1 WPLIDPTIIG
11 DTSGNGVLSASD
23 ATLLFREVSGIDQRQ
38 IPPLPGFTPAVPLG
52 GPDPLVSVA
61 RDVSGTAG
69 RDVTVPIALDT
80 AAGVDS
86 VQLRLAFDSNALD
99 LREVRKGD
107 LTVDFDWLVDRSTP
121 GMLRVDMARL
131 SALQGG
137 QGHLLEL
144 DFHIHD
150 EVAAGS
156 YRLDLEW

>member
-1 WPLIDPTIIG
+1 RR
-11 DTSGNGVLSASD
+11 
-23 ATLLFREVSGIDQRQ
+23 F
-38 IPPLPGFTPAVPLG
+38 PPLPGFPQAGPLG
-52 GPDPLVSVA
+52 GPDPLVSLPH
-61 RDVSGTAG
+61 DVNGTAG

-86 VQLRLAFDSNALD
+86 VQLRLAFDSDALD

-137 QGHLLEL
+137 QGNLLEL
-144 DFHIHD
+144 DFHIH
-150 EVAAGS
+150 
-156 YRLDLEW
+156 